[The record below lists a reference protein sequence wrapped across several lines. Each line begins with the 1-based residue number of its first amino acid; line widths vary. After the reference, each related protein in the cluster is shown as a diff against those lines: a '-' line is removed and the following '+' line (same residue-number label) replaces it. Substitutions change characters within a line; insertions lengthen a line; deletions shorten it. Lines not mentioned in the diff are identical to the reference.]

1 MSEKSTALPPSYDT
15 VIKEKTSAMGLP
27 WAVLKPQGERRE
39 RKLEPLD
46 TALAWLTV
54 WALIMP
60 VLANEYMYFWID
72 DKGVKWPTHGV
83 FSAEARAA

>member
-1 MSEKSTALPPSYDT
+1 MSEKPNAPPPSYDAAMQ
-15 VIKEKTSAMGLP
+15 EKTSAMRLP
-27 WAVLKPQGERRE
+27 WAVLKPQGERKE
-39 RKLEPLD
+39 RRLEIVD
-46 TALAWLTV
+46 TVLAWVTV

-60 VLANEYMYFWID
+60 VLSNEYMYFWID